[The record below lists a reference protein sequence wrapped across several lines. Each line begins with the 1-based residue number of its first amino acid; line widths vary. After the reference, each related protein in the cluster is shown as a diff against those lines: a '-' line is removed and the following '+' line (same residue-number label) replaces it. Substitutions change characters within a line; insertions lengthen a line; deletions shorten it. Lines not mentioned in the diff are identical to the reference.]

1 MTIGG
6 RLKSVVKDNGLKLTE
21 FARKTNI
28 PYRTLQKY
36 VADEIIPGG
45 ESLAKINT
53 ELDVSIDW
61 LLTGKG
67 APFNQEPQSPEEIDK
82 VMKDLN
88 PEQKQEILTRSLEMK
103 KMNDLEKKTER
114 MAMETKNLRK
124 CVEDLEDRL
133 EGKI

>member
-67 APFNQEPQSPEEIDK
+67 TPFSQESQSPEEIDK
-82 VMKDLN
+82 VMKKLK
-88 PEQKQEILTRSLEMK
+88 PEQRQEILSRSLEME
-103 KMNDLEKKTER
+103 KMNEAEMEMKR